1 MIPIKTRSPLGMRG
15 KVAGE
20 RKDCHRV
27 VQFWTVELDL
37 HYEGPILGITEWN
50 NEWNITENIC

>member
-37 HYEGPILGITEWN
+37 HYEGPILGITE
-50 NEWNITENIC
+50 